1 MQACRSCSRPTVP
14 ASFLQDSHAFCRDS
28 GRQPRT
34 TIMGGATERLHFM
47 TDGDDAAGE
56 RVCELRSAS
65 CEPLMQACHSCSRPT
80 HLAGSDE
87 LSTDQPL
94 AEGVTAGCGSTSAA
108 ADGDDACLPVG
119 GTPVLLSELFQHA
132 GEWRHG
138 RQLRTPL
145 RLGRAAGAVLLLR
158 DPDAPCRWTWR
169 RAHLAHT
176 GDRGRPGISL
186 ATRAARLG
194 AHSLL
199 SVCGREGCH
208 ALVDY
213 VCARRQA
220 NAAGRGRYMPGDG
233 CASRLCSAA
242 HKPGKHARRQR
253 AAATALRMAM
263 KVLIELPGSI
273 DAVSVALPPRSAVL
287 AAASEAEAAL
297 LSAAHPLPLRRL
309 SRARRAVPGANAL
322 PITDPLVTP
331 PSVTLLPL
339 TIRAA
344 VATIPVYAL
353 VPPPHPSSPPRL
365 HQFVPVA
372 TTVRASLPPTGPVP
386 RPCDG
391 SAGAPHPPSRSPS
404 PSPPCPSPPPPLAPS
419 PPPPAPSPPPRFRE
433 LRRRST
439 YR

>member
-1 MQACRSCSRPTVP
+1 MQACHSCSRPTHLAGSNERVVAMGGWTAARSRASVVTSPIRRDGSCVPSTRVWSEPLMQACRSCSRPTVP
-14 ASFLQDSHAFCRDS
+14 ASFLQDSHAFCCDS

-34 TIMGGATERLHFM
+34 TIVGGATERFHFM

-263 KVLIELPGSI
+263 KVLIELPGST

-297 LSAAHPLPLRRL
+297 LS
-309 SRARRAVPGANAL
+309 
-322 PITDPLVTP
+322 
-331 PSVTLLPL
+331 
-339 TIRAA
+339 
-344 VATIPVYAL
+344 
-353 VPPPHPSSPPRL
+353 
-365 HQFVPVA
+365 
-372 TTVRASLPPTGPVP
+372 
-386 RPCDG
+386 
-391 SAGAPHPPSRSPS
+391 
-404 PSPPCPSPPPPLAPS
+404 SPPPATPPLVS
-419 PPPPAPSPPPRFRE
+419 RPACRT
-433 LRRRST
+433 RR
-439 YR
+439 